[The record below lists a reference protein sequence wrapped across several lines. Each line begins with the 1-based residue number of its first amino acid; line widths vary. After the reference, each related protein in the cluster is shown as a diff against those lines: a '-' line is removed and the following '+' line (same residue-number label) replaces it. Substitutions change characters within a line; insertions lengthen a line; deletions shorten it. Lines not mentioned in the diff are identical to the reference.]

1 MCKKHVAQV
10 AVCIAYLH
18 VNNMAET
25 PPTIY
30 LLYGNHDLAFSEFV
44 LRLREKMGEPS
55 TANMNIDTFTPS
67 NFNLANF
74 QQVCAS
80 FPFLSRR
87 RLVILEQPTQ
97 QSSDEQIKDP
107 FFALLESLPETTAL
121 ILIENVDFKS
131 TKGKIPKK
139 LSDLIHWLENHQPSA
154 YIKRFEIP
162 HGPHFVRWI
171 RQLVHELGGE
181 IEPHA
186 AQLLAEFVNED
197 PHLTLQ
203 ECSKL
208 LDYVNYERPIEVED
222 IEKCTP
228 FQRQSDVF
236 AMVDAIGQRNGSQA
250 LQWLRQLLQD
260 DSPIY
265 AFGMIVRQFRLL
277 LLTKEVQVKR
287 QDPKDALHLHPYVAG
302 KIIAQAKN
310 FSLEDLQKIYHHLK
324 EIDLASK
331 IGQDDLEVSLERFV
345 AQLTT

>member
-1 MCKKHVAQV
+1 M
-10 AVCIAYLH
+10 
-18 VNNMAET
+18 EES

-30 LLYGNHDLAFSEFV
+30 LLYGNHKLAFSEFI
-44 LRLREKMGEPS
+44 LRLREKMGDPS
-55 TANMNIDTFTPS
+55 TADMNIDTFTPGKFDLGS
-67 NFNLANF
+67 F
-74 QQVCAS
+74 QQVCSS
-80 FPFLSRR
+80 FPFLTRR

-97 QSSDEQIKDP
+97 QSSDDQIKDS
-107 FFALLESLPETTAL
+107 FFDLLGSLPETTAL
-121 ILIENVDFKS
+121 ILIENVDLKS

-139 LSDLIHWLENHQPSA
+139 LSELIQWLEVHQPSA

-162 HGPHFVRWI
+162 HGSQFIQWI
-171 RQLVHELGGE
+171 YKLVHELGGD
-181 IEPHA
+181 IEPQA

-208 LDYVNYERPIEVED
+208 LDYVNRERPIEAED

-277 LLTKEVQVKR
+277 LLTKEVQAKQ
-287 QDPKDALHLHPYVAG
+287 QDPKDALQLHPYVAG
-302 KIIAQAKN
+302 KIIAQARN
-310 FSLEDLQKIYHHLK
+310 FNLEDLERIYHRLN
-324 EIDLASK
+324 EIDIASK
-331 IGQDDLEVSLERFV
+331 MGQEDLEVSLERFV
-345 AQLTT
+345 ARLTA